1 MKKLY
6 KAITVICILMSNLQ
20 SAQGATKSVQ
30 VPIRTEVKI
39 PTCQLEI
46 DSSIDFSFVK
56 IEDIISSR
64 ATSKEANLNFRCDA
78 HVDNVRIMFVPG
90 SNRTSSDKRIMHS
103 GTTGLGYSLQ
113 WSRASSGYSDIGFN
127 TQYQWSDSD
136 AYQNLLSGKLRLKP
150 VSFPGESLSKEGKV
164 SSTINIEV
172 TYD

>member
-1 MKKLY
+1 
-6 KAITVICILMSNLQ
+6 MSNLQ

-78 HVDNVRIMFVPG
+78 HVDNVRIMFVP
-90 SNRTSSDKRIMHS
+90 RVIEHLLTSESC
-103 GTTGLGYSLQ
+103 TQVLQ
-113 WSRASSGYSDIGFN
+113 D
-127 TQYQWSDSD
+127 
-136 AYQNLLSGKLRLKP
+136 
-150 VSFPGESLSKEGKV
+150 
-164 SSTINIEV
+164 
-172 TYD
+172 

>member
-1 MKKLY
+1 
-6 KAITVICILMSNLQ
+6 
-20 SAQGATKSVQ
+20 
-30 VPIRTEVKI
+30 
-39 PTCQLEI
+39 
-46 DSSIDFSFVK
+46 
-56 IEDIISSR
+56 
-64 ATSKEANLNFRCDA
+64 
-78 HVDNVRIMFVPG
+78 
-90 SNRTSSDKRIMHS
+90 SSDKRVMHS